1 MNVLMHAALDA
12 IDLEIC
18 WNRLI
23 AIADEAGA
31 ALKRTSFSTVVRES
45 NDFACVILDA
55 EGRLI
60 GQSSLSVPGFI
71 GTAPLSM
78 KRMLEFVPKSN
89 LEPGDVLFTNDPW
102 IGTGHLPDSTMAM
115 PVFARGKI
123 VAFVIAIA
131 HLSDIGG
138 RPWSADANEVYEE
151 GIRFPVIKLMVAGQ
165 VNQLAMDLLMANVR
179 VPNQVRGDIEAQL
192 VAVELANRRLVELL
206 DEYGFPDL
214 ERIAGGIFRA
224 SNDAALR
231 ELRTIPPGV
240 YTGSVESDGWDEPV
254 RICATVTIAPDRVTI
269 DYRGSSPQSR
279 FGINE
284 SFNHTYA
291 YTIYPFKCMLSPSV
305 PNNDGFTRLFEVI
318 APEGSIVN
326 CRDPAPV
333 NARHLVGQLLQAAI
347 FRALADVLPGNV
359 QADSGTPHW
368 NVLLRGVDENASFAT
383 IMFFN
388 GGVGAMR
395 DQDGASTLSFPG
407 NVSNTPIEVAENVAP
422 ILFKSK
428 HLAVDSGGAGIR
440 SGGLGQ
446 VVSFESLWPGVMRAS
461 LLTERTRVPAG
472 GLAGGEPGKTGQVS
486 KNGVTV
492 QQAKGIIDL
501 RKGDVLE
508 FCTPGGGGYG
518 RSERMPSSTS
528 SDISPEK
535 AMIDTPEVASELL
548 VAIGRY
554 FDLMY
559 DCDVSKFDTVF
570 HSSAALNGLRDGGIN
585 IWSAAQYRDVLSK
598 RESPKSLNAARHQ
611 EVVLIDAAS
620 THQAIAK
627 VRVLI
632 NGTMF
637 VDHLT
642 YLKTDGEWKIAF
654 KAYHVESK

>member
-1 MNVLMHAALDA
+1 MSCSPTIPGSALD
-12 IDLEIC
+12 IC
-18 WNRLI
+18 PTRRWRC
-23 AIADEAGA
+23 
-31 ALKRTSFSTVVRES
+31 R
-45 NDFACVILDA
+45 
-55 EGRLI
+55 
-60 GQSSLSVPGFI
+60 SSLTVGF
-71 GTAPLSM
+71 
-78 KRMLEFVPKSN
+78 
-89 LEPGDVLFTNDPW
+89 
-102 IGTGHLPDSTMAM
+102 
-115 PVFARGKI
+115 
-123 VAFVIAIA
+123 VAFVVAIA

-151 GIRFPVIKLMVAGQ
+151 GIRFPVIKLMAAGEL
-165 VNQLAMDLLMANVR
+165 NKLAMDLLMANVR

-206 DEYGFPDL
+206 DEYGFSDV
-214 ERIAGGIFRA
+214 ERIADGIFRA
-224 SNDAALR
+224 SNEAALR
-231 ELRTIPPGV
+231 ELRAIPAGV
-240 YTGSVESDGWDEPV
+240 YTGSVESDGWDETV
-254 RICATVTIAPDRVTI
+254 KICATITIASDRVTI

-291 YTIYPFKCMLSPSV
+291 YTIYPFKCMMNPSV

-347 FRALADVLPGNV
+347 FRALSDVLPGSV

-368 NVLLRGVDENASFAT
+368 NVLLRGVDENVSFST

-422 ILFKSK
+422 ILFRSK
-428 HLAVDSGGAGIR
+428 HLALESGGVGAR

-446 VVSFESLWPGVMRAS
+446 VASFESLWPGVMRAS

-472 GLAGGEPGKTGQVS
+472 GLAGGQPGSPGQVR
-486 KNGVTV
+486 KNGEVV
-492 QQAKGIIDL
+492 SQSKGIIDL

-508 FCTPGGGGYG
+508 FRTPGGGGYG
-518 RSERMPSSTS
+518 QSKSAPLSSSRDVSLEKTMTNA
-528 SDISPEK
+528 PE
-535 AMIDTPEVASELL
+535 IASELL
-548 VAIGRY
+548 VAIGSY

-570 HSSAALNGLRDGGIN
+570 HPSAALNGLRDGGNQCVVGRALPGCPVEARI
-585 IWSAAQYRDVLSK
+585 SEVSK
-598 RESPKSLNAARHQ
+598 CHAPSRGALDRHR
-611 EVVLIDAAS
+611 
-620 THQAIAK
+620 
-627 VRVLI
+627 VRQP
-632 NGTMF
+632 GRRQGPGP
-637 VDHLT
+637 DQR
-642 YLKTDGEWKIAF
+642 
-654 KAYHVESK
+654 YHVHRSPDLFESRRRMEDRVQGLSR